1 LFSRKE
7 DSCSALVEQVA
18 AVIAG
23 KSTWPLVVGK
33 QASLFFC
40 LYVCFY
46 LLFFWSICMYC
57 LYAFLSV
64 CPSFIFM
71 SVFCVCWFVLSSVFC
86 VCWFV
91 LLSVCPSVCTSVYP
105 FVCLSDKKNRQNI
118 YYNFQYLVLKV
129 FFTFLRFIKTLT

>member
-57 LYAFLSV
+57 LYMFQYVCTSFMYGFLCLLV
-64 CPSFIFM
+64 CP
-71 SVFCVCWFVLSSVFC
+71 FV
-86 VCWFV
+86 W
-91 LLSVCPSVCTSVYP
+91 CPSVCTSVYP
-105 FVCLSDKKNRQNI
+105 FVCLSDKNNRQKI
-118 YYNFQYLVLKV
+118 YCNFQYFVLKV
-129 FFTFLRFIKTLT
+129 FSTFLEFIKT